1 MDFEVGIG
9 NRIRFWFDRWCG
21 DRALKDAFLD
31 LFVCATDQQATIDSL
46 LIRSVSGSNSDWNVN
61 FICNFNDWEMEG
73 VNSFFET
80 LHSHSSFKVGGDG
93 LWWRLKGN
101 GIFDISSYYIAL
113 RGSLPITFPW
123 KAIWSV
129 CVPQRVAFFV
139 WSATWDKIL
148 TIDNLM
154 WRGYQLT
161 GWCCL
166 CCCAGETTSHLLL
179 HCSFTYG
186 LWSFVLRSVGMLSI
200 LPSSVSDLLFGWRHW
215 LGKHHSKIWNLI
227 PACLF
232 WTIWR
237 ERNSCIFESV
247 EHTDLQLYESFSN
260 MLYDW
265 ATALGFTSSISV
277 LSFLDSLH
285 IPSSSF
291 PL

>member
-1 MDFEVGIG
+1 M
-9 NRIRFWFDRWCG
+9 R
-21 DRALKDAFLD
+21 
-31 LFVCATDQQATIDSL
+31 
-46 LIRSVSGSNSDWNVN
+46 
-61 FICNFNDWEMEG
+61 
-73 VNSFFET
+73 
-80 LHSHSSFKVGGDG
+80 
-93 LWWRLKGN
+93 
-101 GIFDISSYYIAL
+101 
-113 RGSLPITFPW
+113 
-123 KAIWSV
+123 
-129 CVPQRVAFFV
+129 
-139 WSATWDKIL
+139 
-148 TIDNLM
+148 
-154 WRGYQLT
+154 RGYQLT

-166 CCCAGETTSHLLL
+166 CCCEGETTSHLLL

-186 LWSFVLRSVGMLSI
+186 LWSFVLRSVGMLSV

-232 WTIWR
+232 WTIWW
-237 ERNSCIFESV
+237 ERNSRIFESV

-265 ATALGFTSSISV
+265 ATALGFTISISV